1 MLGKTI
7 KNLAV
12 KPGITIGTS
21 FFVFIVIGTIL
32 LMLPV
37 ATIDGNGTSLID
49 AIFTSTSAICVT
61 GLIVQDTAVYFS
73 RFGHIVI
80 LTLMQLGGLGIMTS
94 YAFFSIAIGK
104 RLLISQQVAM
114 KGVLDTE
121 YGEIKKTVLF
131 IVVSTFII
139 EAIGAVVLAIHWS
152 GEPFS
157 DYVCDYVFYSIFHS
171 ISAFCNAGFS
181 LFSNSLINYSG
192 DVVVNVTIGLL
203 IVSGGLG
210 FIVLSNLSGF
220 LLFFSKRGKK
230 RRVHLHTKIVLTMT
244 GILII
249 LGAILFYTFEYKNT
263 LDLFSVKDKVFVSF
277 FQSITTRTAGF
288 TTVDIGSLAAPTFL
302 YFIFFMFIGG
312 SSGSTAGGIKIG
324 TFFVILA
331 AVYNMFRGREDVEAF
346 ERTVNR
352 QTVRKAISITTIS
365 ILTIVLFCMALLYT
379 ENAPFK
385 VVIFEAFSAFGTV
398 GLSAGLTPDLTD
410 IGKILI
416 SVLIFTGRIGPLTLA
431 LILGREIAERKIRF
445 PEERIV
451 IG

>member
-49 AIFTSTSAICVT
+49 AIFTSTSAMCVT

-152 GEPFS
+152 NEPFG
-157 DYVCDYVFYSIFHS
+157 DYVFYSIFHS

-220 LLFFSKRGKK
+220 LSFFSKRSKK

-249 LGAILFYTFEYKNT
+249 LGAILFYTFECKNT
-263 LDLFSVKDKVFVSF
+263 LDLFSVKDKVFASF

-288 TTVDIGSLAAPTFL
+288 STVDIGSLAAPTSL
-302 YFIFFMFIGG
+302 CFIFFMFIGG

-346 ERTVNR
+346 ERTINR
-352 QTVRKAISITTIS
+352 QTVRKAFSIATIS
-365 ILTIVLFCMALLYT
+365 ILTIVLFCVALLYT

-398 GLSAGLTPDLTD
+398 GLSAGLTPDLTG

-416 SVLIFTGRIGPLTLA
+416 SVLIFMGRIGPLTLA

>member
-1 MLGKTI
+1 MLKATI
-7 KNLAV
+7 RNLPA
-12 KPGITIGTS
+12 KPGVTISIS
-21 FFVFIVIGTIL
+21 FFVFIVVGSIL

-37 ATIDGNGTSLID
+37 ATVDGEGTSMID

-61 GLIVQDTAVYFS
+61 GLIVQDTPVYFS

-80 LTLMQLGGLGIMTS
+80 LTLMQIGGLGIMTS

-104 RLLISQQVAM
+104 RLLISQQVAI

-121 YGEIKKTVLF
+121 YGDVKKTVLF
-131 IVVSTFII
+131 IVISTFII

-152 GEPFS
+152 GKS
-157 DYVCDYVFYSIFHS
+157 LGDYVFYSIFHS

-181 LFSNSLINYSG
+181 LFSNSLFNYSG
-192 DVVVNVTIGLL
+192 DVVVNITIGLL
-203 IVSGGLG
+203 IVTGGLG

-220 LLFFSKRGKK
+220 LLFISKKDKK
-230 RRVHLHTKIVLTMT
+230 RRAHLHTKIVLTMT

-249 LGAILFYTFEYKNT
+249 LGAILFFTFECKNT
-263 LDLFSVKDKVFVSF
+263 LDTFAIKDKVFASF

-288 TTVDIGSLAAPTFL
+288 STVDISSLTAPTFL

-312 SSGSTAGGIKIG
+312 SSGSTAGGIKTG

-331 AVYNMFRGREDVEAF
+331 VVYNMFRGREDIEAF
-346 ERTVNR
+346 ERTINR
-352 QTVRKAISITTIS
+352 QTVRKAISIITIS
-365 ILTIVLFCMALLYT
+365 VLTIMLFCMALLYT

-398 GLSAGLTPDLTD
+398 GLSAGLTPDLTN
-410 IGKILI
+410 IGKILVSI
-416 SVLIFTGRIGPLTLA
+416 LIFMGRIGPLTLA

>member
-1 MLGKTI
+1 MLRKTI
-7 KNLAV
+7 RNLPA
-12 KPGITIGTS
+12 KPGVTISIS
-21 FFVFIVIGTIL
+21 FFIFIVIGTIL

-37 ATIDGNGTSLID
+37 ATADGNGTSLID

-61 GLIVQDTAVYFS
+61 GLIVQDTLVYFS

-94 YAFFSIAIGK
+94 YALFSIAIGK

-131 IVVSTFII
+131 IVISTFII

-152 GEPFS
+152 GEPLG
-157 DYVCDYVFYSIFHS
+157 DYVFYSIFHS

-181 LFSNSLINYSG
+181 LFSNSLINYGS
-192 DVVVNVTIGLL
+192 DVVVNTTIGLL
-203 IVSGGLG
+203 IVAGGLG
-210 FIVLSNLSGF
+210 FIVLTNLSGF
-220 LLFFSKRGKK
+220 LLFFSKRNKK
-230 RRVHLHTKIVLTMT
+230 RRVHLHTKIVLTTT

-249 LGAILFYTFEYKNT
+249 LGAILFYTFECKNT
-263 LDLFSVKDKVFVSF
+263 LDQFSIKDKVFVSF

-288 TTVDIGSLAAPTFL
+288 TTVDIGSLATPTLL

-312 SSGSTAGGIKIG
+312 SSGSTAGGIKTG

-331 AVYNMFRGREDVEAF
+331 MVYNMFRGREDVEVF
-346 ERTVNR
+346 ERTINR
-352 QTVRKAISITTIS
+352 RTVQKAISITTIS
-365 ILTIVLFCMALLYT
+365 ILTIVLFCMVLLYT
-379 ENAPFK
+379 EDAPFK

-416 SVLIFTGRIGPLTLA
+416 SILIFMGRIGPLTLA

>member
-1 MLGKTI
+1 
-7 KNLAV
+7 
-12 KPGITIGTS
+12 
-21 FFVFIVIGTIL
+21 
-32 LMLPV
+32 
-37 ATIDGNGTSLID
+37 
-49 AIFTSTSAICVT
+49 
-61 GLIVQDTAVYFS
+61 
-73 RFGHIVI
+73 
-80 LTLMQLGGLGIMTS
+80 MQLGGLGIMTT

-104 RLLISQQVAM
+104 RKHISQQVAM
-114 KGVLDTE
+114 KGVLDTD

-131 IVVSTFII
+131 IVLSTFII

-152 GEPFS
+152 NEPFG
-157 DYVCDYVFYSIFHS
+157 DYVFYSIFHS

-192 DVVVNVTIGLL
+192 DAVVSVTIGLL

-249 LGAILFYTFEYKNT
+249 LGAILFYTFECKNT

-288 TTVDIGSLAAPTFL
+288 STVDIGSLAAPTSL
-302 YFIFFMFIGG
+302 CFIFFMFIGG

-331 AVYNMFRGREDVEAF
+331 AVYNMFRRREDVEAF

-352 QTVRKAISITTIS
+352 QTVRKAISIATIS

-379 ENAPFK
+379 EKAPFK

-398 GLSAGLTPDLTD
+398 GLSAGLTPDLTG

-416 SVLIFTGRIGPLTLA
+416 SILIFMGRIGPLTLA

>member
-1 MLGKTI
+1 MFRTTF
-7 KNLAV
+7 KNLTE
-12 KPGITIGTS
+12 KPGLTIGTAFS
-21 FFVFIVIGTIL
+21 IFIMIGTIL

-37 ATIDGNGTSLID
+37 ATADGEGTSLVD

-61 GLIVQDTAVYFS
+61 GLIVQDTLVYFS
-73 RFGHIVI
+73 RFGHVVI
-80 LTLMQLGGLGIMTS
+80 LIMMQLGGLGIMTS

-131 IVVSTFII
+131 IVISTFII

-152 GEPFS
+152 NEPFG
-157 DYVCDYVFYSIFHS
+157 DYVFYSIFHS

-192 DVVVNVTIGLL
+192 DVVTNITIGLL

-210 FIVLSNLSGF
+210 FIVLSNLFGYFS
-220 LLFFSKRGKK
+220 FFSKKNKK
-230 RRVHLHTKIVLTMT
+230 RRINLHTKIVLTMT

-249 LGAILFYTFEYKNT
+249 LGAILFYTFECKNT
-263 LDLFSVKDKVFVSF
+263 LDLFSIKDKVFVSF

-288 TTVDIGSLAAPTFL
+288 ATVDISSLAMPTFL
-302 YFIFFMFIGG
+302 YFVFFMFIGG
-312 SSGSTAGGIKIG
+312 SSGSTAGGIKVS
-324 TFFVILA
+324 TFFVIIA
-331 AVYNMFRGREDVEAF
+331 VVYNMLRGRGDVELF
-346 ERTVNR
+346 ERTIHR
-352 QTVRKAISITTIS
+352 RTVQKAVSISIIS
-365 ILTIVLFCMALLYT
+365 LLTILIFCLILLYT
-379 ENAPFK
+379 ENAPFR

-398 GLSAGLTPDLTD
+398 GLSAGLTPDLTTS
-410 IGKILI
+410 GKII
-416 SVLIFTGRIGPLTLA
+416 VSMLIFIGRIGPLALA
-431 LILGREIAERKIRF
+431 LILGREVAERKIRF

-451 IG
+451 VG

>member
-104 RLLISQQVAM
+104 RLFISQQVAM

-131 IVVSTFII
+131 IVVSTFVI

-152 GEPFS
+152 GESFGGHGG
-157 DYVCDYVFYSIFHS
+157 DYVFYSIFHS

-192 DVVVNVTIGLL
+192 DAVVSVTIGLL

-230 RRVHLHTKIVLTMT
+230 RRMHLHTKIVLTMT

-249 LGAILFYTFEYKNT
+249 LGAILFYTFECKNT
-263 LDLFSVKDKVFVSF
+263 LDLFSVKDKVFASF

-288 TTVDIGSLAAPTFL
+288 TTVDIGSLAAPTSL

-331 AVYNMFRGREDVEAF
+331 AVYNMFRGREDAEAF
-346 ERTVNR
+346 ERTINR

-416 SVLIFTGRIGPLTLA
+416 SVLIFMGRIGPLTLA

-445 PEERIV
+445 PEERVV

>member
-1 MLGKTI
+1 MLRTTI
-7 KNLAV
+7 RNLPA
-12 KPGITIGTS
+12 KPGATISIS

-32 LMLPV
+32 LMLPI
-37 ATIDGNGTSLID
+37 ATTDGNGTSLID
-49 AIFTSTSAICVT
+49 AIFTSTSAMCVT
-61 GLIVQDTAVYFS
+61 GLIVQDTSVYFS

-94 YAFFSIAIGK
+94 NAFFSIAIGK

-114 KGVLDTE
+114 KGVLDTG

-131 IVVSTFII
+131 IVISTFII

-152 GEPFS
+152 NEPLG
-157 DYVCDYVFYSIFHS
+157 DYVFYSIFHS

-181 LFSNSLINYSG
+181 LFSNSLINYGS
-192 DVVVNVTIGLL
+192 DVVVNITIGLL
-203 IVSGGLG
+203 IVAGGLG
-210 FIVLSNLSGF
+210 FIVLTNLSGF
-220 LLFFSKRGKK
+220 LLFFSKRNKK
-230 RRVHLHTKIVLTMT
+230 RRVSLHTKIVLTTT

-249 LGAILFYTFEYKNT
+249 LGAILFYTFECKNT
-263 LDLFSVKDKVFVSF
+263 LGLFSIKDKVFASF

-288 TTVDIGSLAAPTFL
+288 TTVDISSLTTPTLL

-312 SSGSTAGGIKIG
+312 SSGSTAGGIKTG

-331 AVYNMFRGREDVEAF
+331 AVYNMFRGREDVEVF
-346 ERTVNR
+346 ERTINR
-352 QTVRKAISITTIS
+352 RTVQKAISITTIS
-365 ILTIVLFCMALLYT
+365 ILTIVLFCMVLLYT
-379 ENAPFK
+379 EDAPFK

-398 GLSAGLTPDLTD
+398 GLSAGLTSDLTD

-416 SVLIFTGRIGPLTLA
+416 SILIFMGRIGPMTLA

>member
-49 AIFTSTSAICVT
+49 AIFTSTSAMCVT

-104 RLLISQQVAM
+104 RLFISQQVAM

-131 IVVSTFII
+131 IVISTFII

-152 GEPFS
+152 EEPFG
-157 DYVCDYVFYSIFHS
+157 DYVFYSIFHS

-192 DVVVNVTIGLL
+192 DAVVNVTIGLL
-203 IVSGGLG
+203 IVCGGLG

-249 LGAILFYTFEYKNT
+249 LGAILFYTFECKNT

-288 TTVDIGSLAAPTFL
+288 TTVDIGSLAAPTSL
-302 YFIFFMFIGG
+302 CFIFFMFIGG
-312 SSGSTAGGIKIG
+312 SSGSTAGGIKVG

-346 ERTVNR
+346 ERTINR
-352 QTVRKAISITTIS
+352 QTVRKAVSIATIS

-398 GLSAGLTPDLTD
+398 GLSAGLTPDLTG

-416 SVLIFTGRIGPLTLA
+416 SVLIFMGRIGPLTLA
-431 LILGREIAERKIRF
+431 LILGREIVERKIRF
-445 PEERIV
+445 PEERVV